1 MITADEFHLS
11 QVSQVCDS
19 SRCRF
24 TFAKLHKTIWTVST
38 RVWLCTSVNMYT
50 KQQLWVC
57 LKRLPAIRT
66 LTCCEH
72 NVSYLLKHLLHSEH
86 LYGLCPM
93 WTLSV
98 CVNALSRMW
107 HLYGFYPLWILL
119 WSTTLS
125 VVNRLLQTVHSNG
138 FSPEWLCP
146 CTVIPLLLWQHLPH
160 SVHLH
165 LFYAFI
171 VKQVEVLVR

>member
-1 MITADEFHLS
+1 MN
-11 QVSQVCDS
+11 S
-19 SRCRF
+19 SRPTLNRWCPWHSVHRRVQWWKI
-24 TFAKLHKTIWTVST
+24 TRMKLGLWTWDVY
-38 RVWLCTSVNMYT
+38 M

-57 LKRLPAIRT
+57 HKHHPAITT

-72 NVSYLLKHLLHSEH
+72 NVSYLLKRLLHSEH

-107 HLYGFYPLWILL
+107 HLYGFSPLWILL